1 LAVQLHALHEDAPP
15 LPSAAASRTTT
26 TSSTKRSR
34 SSSKQQQKL
43 QRKVNVAKVDGDA
56 ERALSSRFGVA
67 GFPSFYLVDG
77 WTVRE
82 FTGNRSKE
90 NLLKFALQGEE
101 EERYDEEEETTM
113 GETIPFLF
121 GPFGPMG
128 QLKSYL
134 MKIGLWLIGLYENLT
149 VNRGMKPLM
158 AMSVMCV
165 GGLVLG
171 LVLIT
176 VLGLMLLPKVKLD

>member
-1 LAVQLHALHEDAPP
+1 M
-15 LPSAAASRTTT
+15 
-26 TSSTKRSR
+26 
-34 SSSKQQQKL
+34 
-43 QRKVNVAKVDGDA
+43 
-56 ERALSSRFGVA
+56 
-67 GFPSFYLVDG
+67 
-77 WTVRE
+77 RE

-90 NLLKFALQGEE
+90 NLLKFALEE
-101 EERYDEEEETTM
+101 EYEET
-113 GETIPFLF
+113 GKPIPFLF

-134 MKIGLWLIGLYENLT
+134 MKIGVWLIGLYENLT

-158 AMSVMCV
+158 AMSIICV

-176 VLGLMLLPKVKLD
+176 VLGLMFLPKVKLD

>member
-1 LAVQLHALHEDAPP
+1 M
-15 LPSAAASRTTT
+15 
-26 TSSTKRSR
+26 
-34 SSSKQQQKL
+34 
-43 QRKVNVAKVDGDA
+43 
-56 ERALSSRFGVA
+56 A